1 METIQKKILLE
12 DYIDRNYD
20 SPTYGSLTATSF
32 YVNVNI
38 TQNIDDMAMFTDVIY
53 IPKDIGFAGNVDY
66 TILIDKLSASGITFP
81 FMTGVVPLGI
91 PQNINPIT
99 RVIGKNASDYYYTTN
114 SLVTGTTESRAD
126 DVRSYNNLT
135 KYDLNFNTNTETYV
149 NYVGNPVNGVDR
161 VTSLNPT
168 AFTYV
173 FGADITDPNIGT
185 INQNDGLFFVQNS
198 GATSSVFSYHSQGW
212 NETNLSLSAIT
223 KEEYL
228 FGIISKP
235 EVESDV
241 FIDRGIVTIYDKH
254 LKMSEITNLGELTRY
269 NRGYYN
275 IIKS

>member
-1 METIQKKILLE
+1 
-12 DYIDRNYD
+12 
-20 SPTYGSLTATSF
+20 
-32 YVNVNI
+32 
-38 TQNIDDMAMFTDVIY
+38 
-53 IPKDIGFAGNVDY
+53 
-66 TILIDKLSASGITFP
+66 
-81 FMTGVVPLGI
+81 MTGAVPIGI
-91 PQNINPIT
+91 PQNVNPIT
-99 RVIGKNASDYYYTTN
+99 RVIGKNASDYYYTDN
-114 SLVTGTTESRAD
+114 SLVTGTTESRED

-135 KYDLNFNTNTETYV
+135 KYDLNFNTNSEVYV
-149 NYVGNPVNGVDR
+149 NYVGNPIDGVDR

-173 FGADITDPNIGT
+173 FGADVNDPNIGT
-185 INQNDGLFFVQNS
+185 VNQNDGLLFIQES
-198 GATSSVFSYHSQGW
+198 GLTSSLFSYHSQGW